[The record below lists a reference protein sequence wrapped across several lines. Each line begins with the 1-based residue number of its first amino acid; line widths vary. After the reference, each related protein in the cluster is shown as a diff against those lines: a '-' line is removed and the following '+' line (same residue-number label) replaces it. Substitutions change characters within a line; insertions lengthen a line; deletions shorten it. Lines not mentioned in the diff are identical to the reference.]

1 MPKSIWEKAGNEAR
15 EGIEQAKDFAV
26 ETNADIDREADSL
39 LEKAKD
45 SRFTGMIALGVIVL
59 ILLAVVF

>member
-15 EGIEQAKDFAV
+15 ERAEQAKDFAV
-26 ETNADIDREADSL
+26 EANADIDREADSL
-39 LEKAKD
+39 LEKAKG

>member
-1 MPKSIWEKAGNEAR
+1 M
-15 EGIEQAKDFAV
+15 EQAKDFAV
-26 ETNADIDREADSL
+26 EANTGIDREADSL
-39 LEKAKD
+39 LEKAKG